1 MGAFLHSLAQP
12 LDHLLPVFYEVG
24 VRDAGSLLG
33 LARLRNRGDW
43 LYVLVVDRKIT
54 PLEYKF
60 IADGLD
66 DLDQV
71 KHE

>member
-1 MGAFLHSLAQP
+1 MFC
-12 LDHLLPVFYEVG
+12 EVG

-66 DLDQV
+66 DLVKV